1 MENTKI
7 TQEELDELNKFRISN
22 QQLIINFGQLE
33 IEIQNLNFQK
43 NYLINS
49 LESLKKS
56 ESTFLN
62 NLQKKY
68 GDVNINP
75 DTGEFTIA

>member
-1 MENTKI
+1 MENNKI
-7 TQEELDELNKFRISN
+7 TQEELEELNKFRLSN

-33 IEIQNLNFQK
+33 IELQNINFQK
-43 NYLINS
+43 QYLISN

-68 GDVNINP
+68 GDVNIDP
-75 DTGEFTIA
+75 DTGEFVAA